1 MVRQCGEP
9 KRVIS
14 EPGLS
19 WKIPLLQNVQYYE
32 KRVLNLDPPTE
43 NILLTDQK
51 RLIVDVFARYRID
64 DPLLFFQSVRSEE
77 NARPRLTTI
86 ITGRL
91 RQILGN
97 APLSA
102 VLSEYRTSVG

>member
-1 MVRQCGEP
+1 MQFGEP

-51 RLIVDVFARYRID
+51 RLIVDVFARYCID
-64 DPLLFFQSVRSEE
+64 DPLLSFHSVRSE
-77 NARPRLTTI
+77 ATSRPRLNTLTH
-86 ITGRL
+86 GRL

-97 APLSA
+97 TPPPA
-102 VLSEYRTSVG
+102 TI